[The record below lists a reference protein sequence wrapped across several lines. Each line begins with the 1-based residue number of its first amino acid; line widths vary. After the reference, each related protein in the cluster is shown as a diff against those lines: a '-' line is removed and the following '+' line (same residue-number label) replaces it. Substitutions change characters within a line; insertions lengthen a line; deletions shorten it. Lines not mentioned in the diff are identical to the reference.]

1 MIPEIPDDPS
11 VVEPIFKQLKKNFAS
26 GRTRSFAARKA
37 ALRNMIDGYIA
48 LKEEFN
54 EAIEKDL
61 GTNQFFSDFVVHP
74 ICIEEMED
82 LYSNLE
88 KYASSDSV
96 STPLGKIKIIQLWAW
111 EVVRL
116 SMSLSES
123 LW

>member
-11 VVEPIFKQLKKNFAS
+11 VVEPIFRQLKKGFAS
-26 GRTRSFAARKA
+26 GKTRPLAARKA

-54 EAIEKDL
+54 EAVEKDL

-74 ICIEEMED
+74 ISIEEMED

-88 KYASSDSV
+88 KYAKPESV
-96 STPLGKIKIIQLWAW
+96 STTLGNIYFT
-111 EVVRL
+111 
-116 SMSLSES
+116 
-123 LW
+123 